1 MLSAENGNLTNLPC
15 QRQRS
20 YIHSFNRFAV
30 FNMGKI
36 CSKKLITI
44 VGCNLHVSGY
54 HQRFTNSFITHS
66 VERICPKTWK

>member
-15 QRQRS
+15 QMQRP
-20 YIHSFNRFAV
+20 YIHAFNRFAM

-44 VGCNLHVSGY
+44 VGYKLKVSGY
-54 HQRFTNSFITHS
+54 PQRFTNSFITDS